1 MSSLQN
7 IPMDNRLK
15 TLALNIK
22 FARMKKGIS
31 QEELAELIDVSRTA
45 ISFIETAK
53 QNPTILKVI
62 DIAKVLDVDIN
73 ELIKGI

>member
-1 MSSLQN
+1 
-7 IPMDNRLK
+7 MDNRLK

>member
-1 MSSLQN
+1 
-7 IPMDNRLK
+7 MDNRLK

-53 QNPTILKVI
+53 QKPTILKVI

>member
-1 MSSLQN
+1 
-7 IPMDNRLK
+7 MDNRLK

-62 DIAKVLDVDIN
+62 DIAKVLDIDIN

>member
-1 MSSLQN
+1 
-7 IPMDNRLK
+7 MDNRLK
-15 TLALNIK
+15 ILALNIK

>member
-1 MSSLQN
+1 
-7 IPMDNRLK
+7 MDNRLK

-31 QEELAELIDVSRTA
+31 QEELPELIDVSRTA

>member
-1 MSSLQN
+1 
-7 IPMDNRLK
+7 MDNRLK

-62 DIAKVLDVDIN
+62 DIAKVLDVVIN

>member
-1 MSSLQN
+1 
-7 IPMDNRLK
+7 MDNRLK

-53 QNPTILKVI
+53 QFFMFFTCTFLTY
-62 DIAKVLDVDIN
+62 
-73 ELIKGI
+73 G

>member
-1 MSSLQN
+1 
-7 IPMDNRLK
+7 MDNRLK

-73 ELIKGI
+73 ELIKGL